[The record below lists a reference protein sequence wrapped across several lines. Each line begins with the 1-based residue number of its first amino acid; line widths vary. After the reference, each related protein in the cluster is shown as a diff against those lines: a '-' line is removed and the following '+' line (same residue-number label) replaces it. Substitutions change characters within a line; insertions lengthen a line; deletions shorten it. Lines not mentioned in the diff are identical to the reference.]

1 MEERFYYKDEKNNFY
16 SLKEQNE
23 NLIPITEE
31 EWLSHL
37 EEIPVVSNTEKQE
50 RLRKLNRIAE
60 LKQNLANT
68 DYQAI
73 KYAEGQLSVEEYM
86 SIRTL
91 RQSWRSEINI
101 LESQL

>member
-37 EEIPVVSNTEKQE
+37 EEIPIVLNNEKQE
-50 RLRKLNRIAE
+50 RIRKLNRINE

-91 RQSWRSEINI
+91 RQSWRNEINI